1 MKRLLGL
8 FLLFPTAVNAVPVV
22 PNFQSGSMTS
32 HTETTTKVTEVINSI
47 DYQTGWEYTVTGTN
61 IKADGATLLP
71 PSTSVSNTMDGV
83 TTTWSSLDANN
94 VPNFSIKNPDQSW
107 QFTTTLS
114 QPGMVNQTI
123 INRTTDMTS
132 VTDTVSTLSLI
143 HI

>member
-1 MKRLLGL
+1 MRRLIWL
-8 FLLFPTAVNAVPVV
+8 FLLITTRANAVPVV

-32 HTETTTKVTEVINSI
+32 HTETTTKVTEVINSV

-71 PSTSVSNTMDGV
+71 PSNSISNTVDGV
-83 TTTWSSLDANN
+83 TSTWSSLDANN

-114 QPGMVNQTI
+114 QPGLVNQTI
-123 INRTTDMTS
+123 INRTTEMTS
-132 VTDTVSTLSLI
+132 VTDTVSTFSQ
-143 HI
+143 

>member
-1 MKRLLGL
+1 MKKLLGL
-8 FLLFPTAVNAVPVV
+8 LLFLPTAVNAVPVV

-32 HTETTTKVTEVINSI
+32 HTETTTKVTEIINSI

-107 QFTTTLS
+107 QFTTSLS

-123 INRTTDMTS
+123 INRTTEMTS
-132 VTDTVSTLSLI
+132 VTDTVSTFSQ
-143 HI
+143 

>member
-1 MKRLLGL
+1 MKRLFWL
-8 FLLFPTAVNAVPVV
+8 FLFLPTSVSAVPVV

-71 PSTSVSNTMDGV
+71 PSTAVSNTMDGV

-132 VTDTVSTLSLI
+132 VTDTVSTFSQ
-143 HI
+143 

>member
-1 MKRLLGL
+1 MRKL
-8 FLLFPTAVNAVPVV
+8 FLLVFLYVLPVNANIV
-22 PNFQSGSMTS
+22 PNFVQGSMQSTTNTQSTITESITS
-32 HTETTTKVTEVINSI
+32 TDYFGNS
-47 DYQTGWEYTVTGTN
+47 YEYTVTGTN

-83 TTTWSSLDANN
+83 TTTWSSLDANS

-114 QPGMVNQTI
+114 QPGMVNQTL

-132 VTDTVSTLSLI
+132 VTDTVSTFSQ
-143 HI
+143 